1 MDYGILSVL
10 PPLIAIV
17 LALVMK
23 ETIISLFMGVW
34 LGATIMNS
42 WNPVLGFVRSFT
54 DVIVPQIADSWNATM
69 LVLFLFSGGFVQL
82 MKASGAAY
90 AVGEFASKKIS
101 SRRNALTITWLSSFA
116 FFLYR
121 TLFAS
126 RRHHET
132 DDGQI
137 PGFKSKVRIYAGLN
151 GLQRSFHIAYQ

>member
-69 LVLFLFSGGFVQL
+69 LVLFLFSGGFV
-82 MKASGAAY
+82 
-90 AVGEFASKKIS
+90 
-101 SRRNALTITWLSSFA
+101 
-116 FFLYR
+116 
-121 TLFAS
+121 
-126 RRHHET
+126 
-132 DDGQI
+132 
-137 PGFKSKVRIYAGLN
+137 
-151 GLQRSFHIAYQ
+151 